1 MQVQLSYLP
10 SLSSIV
16 MTALAGF
23 SMAAGSTDV
32 RVTLIVSEFSRM
44 VSSSMAIVTTCD
56 DVVALNVT
64 SLLVKL

>member
-32 RVTLIVSEFSRM
+32 RVTLIVSELSRM
-44 VSSSMAIVTTCD
+44 VSSSMGIATTCD